1 MTLRLFCIAWAA
13 CVLTCAAGPPPAA
26 VPRTQKA
33 PVQHSIPTN
42 NNLHRSRAAS
52 GSAPAAQPEAEVPPP
67 LPPSFLDT
75 WLAYKPPPSPFR
87 GVPLSHCVPGGQFV
101 VDQFSKAAQSC
112 GAKHFIL
119 THFHYDHYG
128 GLSKHF
134 KAGCIYCTAETAR
147 LVQVKLKVRS
157 RELLQHREP
166 V

>member
-1 MTLRLFCIAWAA
+1 M
-13 CVLTCAAGPPPAA
+13 
-26 VPRTQKA
+26 
-33 PVQHSIPTN
+33 
-42 NNLHRSRAAS
+42 
-52 GSAPAAQPEAEVPPP
+52 
-67 LPPSFLDT
+67 
-75 WLAYKPPPSPFR
+75 
-87 GVPLSHCVPGGQFV
+87 